1 MLDGPLIPKDLHL
14 YKKYTERTM
23 PQRAQRVETTH
34 LQVEEHLQVNR
45 GRTLLYFQRTQWPPS
60 VYFRYL
66 HARNVSDL
74 VDGSVIIEAL

>member
-1 MLDGPLIPKDLHL
+1 
-14 YKKYTERTM
+14 M
-23 PQRAQRVETTH
+23 PQRAQGVEMTH
-34 LQVEEHLQVNR
+34 LRVEEHQQVNR
-45 GRTLLYFQRTQWPPS
+45 GRTPLYFLRTKWPPS